1 MASIRQ
7 RQGKWQARIRRK
19 GYPAVE
25 KSFSSRQDAEKWARQ
40 AESEMDRGTFVDRRE
55 AEQNT
60 FADILLRYKKEV
72 TPLKKG
78 SAEEEIRLDVLA
90 RSQLGKYSM
99 TTLSNVVMT
108 NWRNQ
113 RLQQVSG
120 STVNRELNIISSVIN
135 TAMREWGIAIPHN
148 PVMAIKRPAS
158 NPPRVKRLESEE
170 EFRLLAQL
178 TVVERAGGRYAGMQN
193 QWMKPLVLLALETA
207 MRQGELLNLRW
218 EHINLSRRTA
228 QLLTTKNGDSR
239 TVPLSTRAV
248 EILSSLPRSIDG
260 RVLPLTSGAVKQ
272 AFSRACTRARV
283 SDVVFH
289 TLRHEAISRLFERGL
304 NPMEV
309 ATISGHKTLAMLKRY
324 THLRAED
331 LALKLG

>member
-7 RQGKWQARIRRK
+7 RKGKWQARVRRK
-19 GYPAVE
+19 GYPPIE

-40 AESEMDRGTFVDRRE
+40 AESEMDRGIFVDRRA

-60 FADILLRYKKEV
+60 FADMLERYKHEV
-72 TPLKKG
+72 TPSKKG
-78 SAEEEIRLDVLA
+78 SAEEEIRLEVLA
-90 RSQLGKYSM
+90 RSSLGKYSM
-99 TTLSNVVMT
+99 AALSSVVIA

-135 TAMREWGIAIPHN
+135 TAIREWGIAIPNN
-148 PVMAIKRPAS
+148 PVTTIKRPAS
-158 NPPRVKRLESEE
+158 NPPRVKRLEPDE

-178 TVVERAGGRYAGMQN
+178 TVTERESGKFTGMQN

-207 MRQGELLNLRW
+207 MRQGELLSLRW
-218 EHINLSRRTA
+218 EHINLTRRTA
-228 QLLTTKNGDSR
+228 HLLTTKNGDSR

-248 EILSSLPRSIDG
+248 EILSNLPHSIDG
-260 RVLPLTSGAVKQ
+260 RVFPLTCGAVKQ
-272 AFSRACTRARV
+272 AFSRACKRALI

-289 TLRHEAISRLFERGL
+289 TLRHEAVSRLFERGL

-309 ATISGHKTLAMLKRY
+309 AAVSGHKTLAMLKRY

-331 LALKLG
+331 LALRLG